1 MSAILFRGEPLTT
14 ETGGRTVAQQIY
26 YDRYYCTVP
35 EAYFQTKESL
45 SVYGMLHLEDK
56 RANAA
61 AMHRLRTVHIP
72 IAGMC
77 IYLEEGAP
85 IQLVNPEECVVI
97 YKTIVEHLNN
107 WKSLMGGL
115 VTVQPPMDD
124 LRTLDT
130 LAEMLYPLVKHYS
143 PKTIRNSMFKDT
155 LRMVGVA
162 QELEAIS
169 APLTRARQAEAIP
182 EIPNLEQKDPG
193 YISIADIVAKEAFKK
208 PKW

>member
-1 MSAILFRGEPLTT
+1 MSAILFRGQPLTT
-14 ETGGRTVAQQIY
+14 ETGEKTVAQRVY

-61 AMHRLRTVHIP
+61 AMHRPRTVHIP

-85 IQLVNPEECVVI
+85 IQLLYPEECVEI
-97 YKTIVEHLNN
+97 YKVIVEHLNN

-115 VTVQPPMDD
+115 VTVQPPMED

-143 PKTIRNSMFKDT
+143 PKTIRNSLFKDT
-155 LRMVGVA
+155 LRLVGVA
-162 QELEAIS
+162 QELEGLG
-169 APLTRARQAEAIP
+169 APLSRSKQSVAIP
-182 EIPNLEQKDPG
+182 ERPDLEEKDPG

>member
-1 MSAILFRGEPLTT
+1 MSAILFRGEPLRT
-14 ETGGRTVAQQIY
+14 ETGGLTVAQRIY
-26 YDRYYCTVP
+26 YERYLCTVP
-35 EAYFQTKESL
+35 EAYYQTKESL

-61 AMHRLRTVHIP
+61 AMHRQRTVQIP

-85 IQLVNPEECVVI
+85 IQLVYPEESVTI

-115 VTVQPPMDD
+115 VSVQPPMDD

-143 PKTIRNSMFKDT
+143 PKTIHNSIFKDE

-162 QELEAIS
+162 QELEGLAGPIS
-169 APLTRARQAEAIP
+169 RQSTTPSIP
-182 EIPNLEQKDPG
+182 DKPNLEEKDPG